1 MAANPAVSTGQ
12 LEPAYRRGLRL
23 RSWPQVKRRQR
34 PLRGGEVELLATA
47 RRSTAP
53 PQRTRL
59 ARGSHFGAM
68 ALDVIEMPYEHGNSG
83 SDRRALPR

>member
-34 PLRGGEVELLATA
+34 PIKGGELELLQQLGEVP
-47 RRSTAP
+47 RHPSEP
-53 PQRTRL
+53 GLPVDRTL
-59 ARGSHFGAM
+59 ARWRWM
-68 ALDVIEMPYEHGNSG
+68 
-83 SDRRALPR
+83 

>member
-34 PLRGGEVELLATA
+34 PLRGGEVELLQQLGEVP
-47 RRSTAP
+47 RRLSETGLEPVDRTLAP
-53 PQRTRL
+53 WRW
-59 ARGSHFGAM
+59 M
-68 ALDVIEMPYEHGNSG
+68 
-83 SDRRALPR
+83 

>member
-34 PLRGGEVELLATA
+34 PLRGGEVELLEQLGEVS
-47 RRSTAP
+47 RRPSEPGLPVDRTLAP
-53 PQRTRL
+53 WRW
-59 ARGSHFGAM
+59 M
-68 ALDVIEMPYEHGNSG
+68 
-83 SDRRALPR
+83 

>member
-34 PLRGGEVELLATA
+34 PLRGGEVELLEQLGEV
-47 RRSTAP
+47 P
-53 PQRTRL
+53 PRPSELGLPVDRTL
-59 ARGSHFGAM
+59 ARWRWM
-68 ALDVIEMPYEHGNSG
+68 
-83 SDRRALPR
+83 

>member
-34 PLRGGEVELLATA
+34 PLRGGEVELLQQLGEVP
-47 RRSTAP
+47 RRPSETGLEPVDRTLAP
-53 PQRTRL
+53 WRW
-59 ARGSHFGAM
+59 M
-68 ALDVIEMPYEHGNSG
+68 
-83 SDRRALPR
+83 